1 MLTPLNGH
9 PTAVTSEK
17 HPHCILTACLTCL
30 IVASTVVF
38 SILYEV
44 LSTLPQVTMS
54 LSLNYIIDTTTEYI
68 CFTLIFFSFQLL
80 FILDEVVN
88 GYNILL
94 PKFLRF

>member
-1 MLTPLNGH
+1 MLTPLDGH

-17 HPHCILTACLTCL
+17 HCILTACLTCL

-38 SILYEV
+38 SILYDV
-44 LSTLPQVTMS
+44 LCTLQQVTMS

-68 CFTLIFFSFQLL
+68 CFTLNFFSFQLFL
-80 FILDEVVN
+80 VLDEAVN

-94 PKFLRF
+94 SKMLRF